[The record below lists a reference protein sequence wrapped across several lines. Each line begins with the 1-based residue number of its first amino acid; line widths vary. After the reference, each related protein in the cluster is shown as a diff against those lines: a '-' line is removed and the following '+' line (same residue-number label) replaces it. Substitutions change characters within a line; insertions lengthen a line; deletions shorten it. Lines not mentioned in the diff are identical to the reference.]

1 MIKAGHE
8 EAIMR
13 EDLGKLQHP
22 RNCCHYP
29 RRRAIHLGR
38 IAWQEMAFLMAAIVI
53 IAYLFRETD
62 QGVNNRARQTVTEH
76 GGPVR
81 SIVFRPD
88 GAMLLSVGGDG
99 LTMLWELAGSQKYP
113 FLVGKLGQV
122 YSATF
127 SPDSKTLATLALSG
141 GVIVHDLTTHR
152 LRTLYDPHTAAE
164 RALCLAFAPDS
175 MTLAIGHHD
184 GRIGLW
190 DVGTGKTHQVL
201 DSDTGFIASLA
212 FSPDRTTLAFSSGN
226 RTVRFW
232 NLSDNRERLLFHD
245 QAHAV
250 SVLAFS
256 PDGRLLIMGNYISPT
271 IRVWNIATGRE
282 QMIIQGLTGN
292 LIAVAISHNS
302 HTLAAADYNGLI
314 TFWDLQTL
322 KIVPRRLRHDGLRSL
337 AFAPDGHTLATGG
350 FDGTIQLWDWPQ
362 CVITDDTKP
371 IATSVLPVSSTRVS
385 GTTVQLGTSEANR
398 PAASVQAAVSRGS

>member
-8 EAIMR
+8 EVIMR
-13 EDLGKLQHP
+13 EVLTKLRYY
-22 RNCCHYP
+22 RNSGHCP
-29 RRRAIHLGR
+29 RRYVVHLGP
-38 IAWQEMAFLMAAIVI
+38 IAWQEVAFLTAAVVI
-53 IAYLFRETD
+53 IAYLFGEAD
-62 QGVNNRARQTVTEH
+62 QSGKNRARQTIIEH

-88 GAMLLSVGGDG
+88 GATLLSVGGDG
-99 LTMLWELAGSQKYP
+99 LTMLWELAESQKCP
-113 FLVGKLGQV
+113 FLVEKLGEV

-127 SPDSKTLATLALSG
+127 SPDSKTLATLALTG
-141 GVIVHDLTTHR
+141 GGIFHDLTTHR

-190 DVGTGKTHQVL
+190 DVSTGKTHQVL

-212 FSPDRTTLAFSSGN
+212 FSPDGTTLAFSSGN
-226 RTVRFW
+226 RSVRLW
-232 NLSDNRERLLFHD
+232 HLPDNRERFLFHE
-245 QAHAV
+245 QANTV

-256 PDGRLLIMGNYISPT
+256 PNGRLLILGNYISPT
-271 IRVWNIATGRE
+271 IRIWDVATGRE
-282 QMIIQGLTGN
+282 QMIVQGLTGN
-292 LIAVAISHNS
+292 LIAVAISHDS
-302 HTLAAADYNGLI
+302 LTLAAADYNGLI

-362 CVITDDTKP
+362 CVITDITKP
-371 IATSVLPVSSTRVS
+371 IATSVLPVGSTCVS

-398 PAASVQAAVSRGS
+398 PAALVQAAVSRGS